1 MDGPPFGV
9 ELRRRRMQAGL
20 SLADLAAKVHYDK
33 GHLSKVEN
41 GRKLPSKELARY
53 CDTALGCAGDL
64 ARLVPGGTAPASLAQ
79 PSAGLWMLSLGVD
92 GTGVFRSVPPPR
104 GPAEPVPALDA
115 DAIETFQAMYALLRN
130 LGQRTAPQLLLGT
143 LLTQTQALSAAA
155 RQSLPPDRDRALT
168 LAACF
173 AEYAGWIAQEAGDD
187 TLALRLTELAV
198 RHAVAAGDQEMAAYG
213 LVRRGLLAMY
223 QGDAEV
229 TIRLARQARSATRSP
244 RVAGLAAQRE
254 AQGHA
259 LAGDYDRCLRDLDGA
274 AELLAVPHPPR
285 AGPVIGSG
293 NVADPAA
300 MARGW
305 CLVDLGRSAA
315 AVPVLSHE
323 LGRIPAPAHRSR
335 ARYGIRL
342 AIALADIGELEEACA
357 VAGPAMDAFDLV
369 QSATVRRDVRR
380 LARILDRKHARREVT
395 DTRLR
400 LTRAL
405 HGHP

>member
-1 MDGPPFGV
+1 M
-9 ELRRRRMQAGL
+9 RAGL
-20 SLADLAAKVHYDK
+20 SLADLAEKVHYDK
-33 GHLSKVEN
+33 GHLSKVET
-41 GRKLPSKELARY
+41 GRKLPSKDLARY
-53 CDTALGCAGDL
+53 CDAALGCDGDL
-64 ARLVPGGTAPASLAQ
+64 ARLVCGGTMSAPPVPASSGQ
-79 PSAGLWMLSLGVD
+79 WMLSLGID
-92 GTGVFRSVPPPR
+92 GSGGFRSVPPH

-115 DAIETFQAMYALLRN
+115 DAIETFEAMYPLLRN

-155 RQSLPPDRDRALT
+155 RQSRPPDRDRALT

-187 TLALRLTELAV
+187 ALALKLTELAV

-223 QGDAEV
+223 QGDAEG
-229 TIRLARQARSATRSP
+229 TIRLAQQARATTRSP

-259 LAGDYDRCLRDLDGA
+259 LAGDYDQCLRDLDGA
-274 AELLAVPHPPR
+274 AELLAMPHPPR
-285 AGPVIGSG
+285 TGSVIGSG

-300 MARGW
+300 MALGW

-315 AVPVLSHE
+315 AVPVLSGE
-323 LGRIPAPAHRSR
+323 LSRIPAQAHRSR

-357 VAGPAMDAFDLV
+357 VARPAVEAFDLV
-369 QSATVRRDVRR
+369 QSATIRCDVRR
-380 LARILDRKHARREVT
+380 LARILDRKHARREVA

-400 LTRAL
+400 LAGVL
-405 HGHP
+405 HGYH